1 MLPCKIKTEKL
12 HGDLRKQGRLS
23 IMNKHQRTAG
33 TYGLL
38 GSVILLCVGTYRI
51 GKSIYQ
57 KSKQNAK
64 LNNDHH
70 DLFV

>member
-1 MLPCKIKTEKL
+1 MK
-12 HGDLRKQGRLS
+12 
-23 IMNKHQRTAG
+23 KHQQTAG

-38 GSVILLCVGTYRI
+38 GSVILLCVGTYQI
-51 GKSIYQ
+51 GKSIYK

>member
-1 MLPCKIKTEKL
+1 MK
-12 HGDLRKQGRLS
+12 
-23 IMNKHQRTAG
+23 KHQQTAG